1 MRVRGALVTIAAL
14 LAFAAAVSAE
24 ASSSASPDFS
34 VSSQDSSPSQSPETA
49 AQAAPALGSIA
60 SYQGLVVHSIS
71 FRGLPAAANDH
82 LEAMIVQKAGAP
94 LDRDLIRESI
104 QSLFAS
110 GRFADVQV
118 EAERTAADEVD
129 LVFQTSPNF
138 FVGNIRVEISLTRP
152 TYNQVVNASKLQ
164 LGEVLTLDKMQRA
177 LKGILQLMEEDGY
190 YHASVSQKE
199 TTRPENQQVDIVFQI
214 APGSQAHV
222 GRVSLTGDAGY
233 SQGQVQDIARM
244 HPGDRITADRVSK
257 ALQRLRKKYQKKN
270 RLLAQV
276 SIAER
281 KYQPE
286 TNAVDYT
293 FKIDRGPTVDIDVE
307 GFKIRRGIL
316 KKNVPVYEEG
326 SLDDDLLAE
335 GRRNLLDYLQTRGYF
350 DAKIGIKKQSDTGR
364 NELRAIYVIDA
375 GPRHK
380 LLKIMISG
388 NKYFDDALLRSH
400 MQIQSAG
407 RFFSHG
413 RFSQNLLNRD
423 VRGIEDLYHASGFR
437 EVKINANVDD
447 NYQGVDRQL
456 AVELSVAEGA
466 QTLVGA
472 LHIVGNSRI
481 PEDQLV
487 PLLNTAPNQPFSEY
501 NIASDRD
508 SVLNY
513 YFNHGF
519 PNATFEPS
527 SQKSEAN
534 LNRMDVTFKINEGE
548 QFFVNQVLI
557 SGLNHTRP
565 FVVNRELR
573 VKPETPLSQQ
583 DMLDTQ
589 RRLYDLGIFNQVDT
603 AVQNPDGTQPNKNV
617 LVDVQE
623 AKRYTFDYGLGIEFQ
638 TGQPGIGSTQPQG
651 NTGVS
656 PRFSFAMTRLNFRG
670 RNQTITF
677 RTNLGSLQQR
687 ALMSFE
693 APHWLNRE
701 DLRLSFTAF
710 YDNTLDVTTFT
721 SQRLEGSVQLEEN
734 LSRVSKL
741 LYRFTYRRVKAT
753 NIVVASDEIPLF
765 SQPTRVGMP
774 SFTYIRDKRDNPLE
788 TTRGNYTTIDGGVA
802 SGYFASEAD
811 FGRLLV
817 QNSTYQAFGKNRPPD
832 KQYVFARSTRIG
844 IENPFRNTLV
854 VEPGTVVPDT
864 VSLIPLPER
873 FFSGGGNSHRGFGL
887 NQAGPRDPST
897 GFPLGGSALFIN
909 NLELRFPPLNLP
921 YLEDNVSLAVFHDS
935 GNVFAAGHD
944 MLHSLIHWR
953 QPNASACGQQST
965 ANLCSYNYMSQAVG
979 VGVRYKTPIGPIR
992 FDFGYNLNPP
1002 AFPSFQT
1009 VNNQQV
1015 FVPQHLTHFN
1025 VYFSI
1030 GQTF

>member
-1 MRVRGALVTIAAL
+1 MRVGALITIAVL
-14 LAFAAAVSAE
+14 LALAAAVRAE
-24 ASSSASPDFS
+24 ASLSAGPESSSSFS
-34 VSSQDSSPSQSPETA
+34 FQDAPSGQGPETV
-49 AQAAPALGSIA
+49 PSTGSTSIA
-60 SYQGLVVHSIS
+60 SYQGLVVHSIT
-71 FRGLPAAANDH
+71 FLGLASPGDH
-82 LEAMIVQKAGAP
+82 LENAIAQKAGAP
-94 LDRDLIRESI
+94 LERDLIRESI
-104 QSLFAS
+104 QTLFAS

-118 EAERTAADEVD
+118 EAERVAGDQVD
-129 LVFQTSPNF
+129 LIFQTSPNY
-138 FVGNIRVEISLTRP
+138 FVGDIRVESVLQRP

-164 LGEVLTLDKMQRA
+164 LGELLTLDKMQRA
-177 LKGILQLMEEDGY
+177 LKSILQLMEEDGY
-190 YHASVSQKE
+190 YHASVSRREK
-199 TTRPENQQVDIVFQI
+199 THPENQQVDIVFQI
-214 APGSQAHV
+214 APGPQAHV
-222 GRVSLTGDAGY
+222 GQVTLTGNAGY
-233 SQGQVQDIARM
+233 SQGQVQDIAHM

-257 ALQRLRKKYQKKN
+257 ALQRLRKKYQKQN

-286 TNAVDYT
+286 TNAVDYA
-293 FKIDRGPTVDIDVE
+293 FKIDRGPTVDIEVE
-307 GFKIRRGIL
+307 GFKMRRGVV

-326 SLDDDLLAE
+326 ALDDDLLAE
-335 GRRNLLDYLQTRGYF
+335 GRRNLLDDMQTRGYF
-350 DAKIGIKKQSDTGR
+350 DAKIGIKKQSDPTR
-364 NELRAIYVIDA
+364 NVLRAIYVVDS

-380 LLKIMISG
+380 LLKITISG
-388 NKYFDDALLRSH
+388 NKYFDDDLLRSH
-400 MQIQSAG
+400 MQIQSAS

-413 RFSQNLLNRD
+413 RFSQSLLNRD
-423 VRGIEDLYHASGFR
+423 VRSVEDLYHASGFR
-437 EVKINANVDD
+437 EVKVNATVDD
-447 NYQGVDRQL
+447 NYQGVDSQL
-456 AVELSVAEGA
+456 AVEMNVVEGS
-466 QTLVGA
+466 QTLVGV
-472 LHIVGNSRI
+472 LHIVGNNRI
-481 PEDQLV
+481 PEDQLT
-487 PLLNTAPNQPFSEY
+487 PLLNTVKDQPYSEY

-508 SVLNY
+508 SILNY

-519 PNATFEPS
+519 PNATFETATQPS
-527 SQKSEAN
+527 AAN
-534 LNRMDVTFKINEGE
+534 PNLMEVTFTIHEGE
-548 QFFVNQVLI
+548 QFFVNQVLV

-565 FVVNRELR
+565 FVVNRELQ
-573 VKPETPLSQQ
+573 VKPESPLSQQ

-603 AVQNPDGTQPNKNV
+603 AVQNPEGTQPNKNV
-617 LVDVQE
+617 LVDLQE

-638 TGQPGIGSTQPQG
+638 TGQPGIGSTQPEG
-651 NTGVS
+651 STGVS
-656 PRFSFAMTRLNFRG
+656 PRFSFALTRLNFRG
-670 RNQTITF
+670 RNQTVTF
-677 RTNLGSLQQR
+677 RTNVGSLQQR
-687 ALMSFE
+687 ALMSYE
-693 APHWLNRE
+693 APKWLSP

-721 SQRLEGSVQLEEN
+721 SQRLEGSAQLEEN

-741 LYRFTYRRVKAT
+741 LYRFTFRRVKAT
-753 NIVVASDEIPLF
+753 NVVVASDEIPLF

-774 SFTYIRDKRDNPLE
+774 GFTYVRDKRDNPLE
-788 TTRGNYTTIDGGVA
+788 TTKGNYTTIDGGVA

-844 IENPFRNTLV
+844 IENPFGKTIV
-854 VEPGTVVPDT
+854 VEPGTNVSTD

-873 FFSGGGNSHRGFGL
+873 FFTGGGNSHRGFGL
-887 NQAGPRDPST
+887 NQAGPRDPAT
-897 GFPLGGSALFIN
+897 GFPLGGSALFVN

-921 YLEDNVSLAVFHDS
+921 YLQDNVSLAVFHDS

-953 QPNASACGQQST
+953 QPDASACGQQST

-979 VGVRYKTPIGPIR
+979 VGVRYKTPIGPVR

-1002 AFPSFQT
+1002 AFPSVQT
-1009 VNNQQV
+1009 IDNKQV

>member
-1 MRVRGALVTIAAL
+1 LRVKGALVTIAAL
-14 LAFAAAVSAE
+14 LVFVASAGAVGVPLAFSE
-24 ASSSASPDFS
+24 ASSQDLSPTQNPEM
-34 VSSQDSSPSQSPETA
+34 SQQ
-49 AQAAPALGSIA
+49 AQGSLGSIA
-60 SYQGLVVHSIS
+60 SYQGLVVHSIQ
-71 FRGLPAAANDH
+71 FTGLSAANDH
-82 LEAMIVQKAGAP
+82 AEAMIAQKTGTP

-104 QSLFAS
+104 QALFAS

-118 EAERTAADEVD
+118 EAERVAGNQVD
-129 LVFQTSPNF
+129 LIFHTSPNF
-138 FVGNIRVEISLTRP
+138 FVGDIRVDSPLQTP
-152 TYNQVVNASKLQ
+152 TYNQVANASKLQ
-164 LGEVLTLDKMQRA
+164 LGELLTLDKMQRA
-177 LKGILQLMEEDGY
+177 LKNIQQLMAEDGY
-190 YHASVSQKE
+190 YHASVSQRE
-199 TTRPENQQVDIVFQI
+199 TAHPENQQVDVVFLIV
-214 APGSQAHV
+214 PGPQARIGQV
-222 GRVSLTGDAGY
+222 TLTGDAGY
-233 SQGQVQDIARM
+233 SQAQVQDMARM
-244 HPGDRITADRVSK
+244 HPGDRITADRVTK
-257 ALQRLRKKYQKKN
+257 ALQRLRKKYQKQN

-293 FKIDRGPTVDIDVE
+293 FRIDRGPTVDIGVE
-307 GFKIRRGIL
+307 GFKIRRGVL

-326 SLDDDLLAE
+326 ALDDDLLAE

-350 DAKIGIKKQSDTGR
+350 DAKIGIKKQSDPAR
-364 NELRAIYVIDA
+364 NELRAIYVID
-375 GPRHK
+375 GGSRHK
-380 LLKIMISG
+380 LLKVAIHG
-388 NKYFDDALLRSH
+388 NKYFDDELLRSH
-400 MQIQSAG
+400 LQIQVAS

-413 RFSQNLLNRD
+413 RFSQNQLNRD
-423 VRGIEDLYHASGFR
+423 IQSIQGLYRASGFR
-437 EVKINANVDD
+437 EAQVVGTVDD
-447 NYQGVDRQL
+447 NYKGVDSQL
-456 AVELSVAEGA
+456 AVMLQITEGP
-466 QTLVGA
+466 QTVVGV
-472 LHIVGNSRI
+472 LHILGNNRI
-481 PEDQLV
+481 PEDQLT
-487 PLLNTAPNQPFSEY
+487 PLLNTAQNQPFSEY

-508 SVLNY
+508 SILNY

-519 PNATFEPS
+519 PNATFEAS
-527 SQKSEAN
+527 SQPSASNPN
-534 LNRMDVTFKINEGE
+534 LMDVTFTITEGE
-548 QFFVNQVLI
+548 QFFVNQVLV

-573 VKPETPLSQQ
+573 IKPESPLSQQ

-617 LVDVQE
+617 LVDIQE

-638 TGQPGIGSTQPQG
+638 TGQPGIGSTEPQG

-656 PRFSFAMTRLNFRG
+656 PRFSFAFNRLNFRG

-677 RTNLGSLQQR
+677 RTSLGSLQQR

-693 APHWLNRE
+693 APQFLNSK

-721 SQRLEGSVQLEEN
+721 SQRLEGSVQLEES

-753 NIVVASDEIPLF
+753 NVVVASDEIPLF

-774 SFTYIRDKRDNPLE
+774 GFTYIRDKRDNPLE
-788 TTRGNYTTIDGGVA
+788 TTKGNYTTIDGGVA

-817 QNSTYQAFGKNRPPD
+817 QNSTYQPFRKN
-832 KQYVFARSTRIG
+832 KYVFARSTRIG
-844 IENPFRNTLV
+844 IENPFRNTVV
-854 VEPGTVVPDT
+854 VEPATVVPDNI
-864 VSLIPLPER
+864 SLIPLPER

-887 NQAGPRDPST
+887 NQAGPRDPAT

-909 NLELRFPPLNLP
+909 NLEVRFPPLNLP
-921 YLEDNVSLAVFHDS
+921 YLQDNVSLAIFHDA

-944 MLHSLIHWR
+944 MLHSLIQWR
-953 QPNASACGQQST
+953 QPHASACAQQST
-965 ANLCSYNYMSQAVG
+965 ANLCSYNYISQAVG
-979 VGVRYKTPIGPIR
+979 VGVRYKTPIGPVR

-1002 AFPSFQT
+1002 AFPSSQT
-1009 VNNQQV
+1009 INNQQV
-1015 FVPQHLTHFN
+1015 FVPQHLGHFN